1 MQSIVQPTKML
12 EQIDFLSQNA
22 RYFWKCASECIGRM
36 SFSHKAET
44 LDQNGRSG
52 GQDIIFLSH
61 FTFSVTVQ
69 KIMSY
74 TMSFTTQ
81 RLRLLTVDN

>member
-69 KIMSY
+69 KNNVIHNVIYNSA
-74 TMSFTTQ
+74 TPAT
-81 RLRLLTVDN
+81 NC